1 MKLQLVTRERDKNA
15 VRHAILG
22 AGGVGGFLAVPLA
35 NAGEEVILLVRSE
48 NLGTHPETVRVER
61 AKGMIEAKVRIR
73 TSLTD
78 DVDVL
83 WIAVKAHQLQGAL
96 REVSLRGKIGSIIPL
111 LNGVEHVPLLRS
123 TFGYPKVVPATIVVS
138 AERRSPGHIV
148 QHSPFARLSISVL
161 GGRKLLGISSRLQ
174 SAGFV
179 VEFAQDE
186 NTMLW
191 KKLAFLAPLALT
203 GAASGKDKHGV
214 FTDSLWKERLHTAV
228 EEVCAVARAEGAVV
242 DRGDVL
248 AVIGGLPPGMR
259 SSLQKDVWSG
269 VPSELDAIGG
279 AIVRAGERHRIK
291 VPEIERLVS
300 EVEGIVEASK

>member
-1 MKLQLVTRERDKNA
+1 M
-15 VRHAILG
+15 
-22 AGGVGGFLAVPLA
+22 
-35 NAGEEVILLVRSE
+35 
-48 NLGTHPETVRVER
+48 
-61 AKGMIEAKVRIR
+61 
-73 TSLTD
+73 
-78 DVDVL
+78 
-83 WIAVKAHQLQGAL
+83 
-96 REVSLRGKIGSIIPL
+96 
-111 LNGVEHVPLLRS
+111 
-123 TFGYPKVVPATIVVS
+123 
-138 AERRSPGHIV
+138 
-148 QHSPFARLSISVL
+148 
-161 GGRKLLGISSRLQ
+161 
-174 SAGFV
+174 
-179 VEFAQDE
+179 
-186 NTMLW
+186 
-191 KKLAFLAPLALT
+191 
-203 GAASGKDKHGV
+203 